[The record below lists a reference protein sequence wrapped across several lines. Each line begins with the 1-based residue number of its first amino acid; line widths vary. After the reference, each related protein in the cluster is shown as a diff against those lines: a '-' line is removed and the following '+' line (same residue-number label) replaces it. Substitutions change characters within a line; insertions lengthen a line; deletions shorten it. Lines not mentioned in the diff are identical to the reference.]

1 MKQIFFKVFAGCLLV
16 GWMIVI
22 FQFSAQPAEESGAMS
37 NTVAFQ
43 FLDSA
48 ERIFG
53 IDLSELDRFH
63 LVEKLTYPI
72 RKSAHMTEYAILAL
86 LAMLFWHA
94 WGAEEKRAY
103 RLSFLLAAVYAGTDE
118 FHQLFVPGREGMIV
132 DVFIDMAG
140 VLIGLFLLC
149 VLRRMVAKNT
159 RKMLRKAE
167 NSFTIKKDSNYKVSE

>member
-1 MKQIFFKVFAGCLLV
+1 MKQKVCRGVAGCLLV

-53 IDLSELDRFH
+53 MDLSELDRFH

-72 RKSAHMTEYAILAL
+72 RKSAHMTEYAILAM
-86 LAMLFWHA
+86 LAMLFWRA
-94 WGAEEKRAY
+94 WETEEKRACL
-103 RLSFLLAAVYAGTDE
+103 LSFLLAAVYAGSDE
-118 FHQLFVPGREGMIV
+118 FHQLFVPGREGMV
-132 DVFIDMAG
+132 TDVFIDAMGALTG
-140 VLIGLFLLC
+140 LLFLWI
-149 VLRRMVAKNT
+149 VRR
-159 RKMLRKAE
+159 
-167 NSFTIKKDSNYKVSE
+167 IKGKCCEKQKIPLQ